1 MKRTLFLVVA
11 VAAIALG
18 CERELV
24 QSKRP
29 VAIVQHS
36 GLDGL
41 PAYTPAKYQALLSA
55 QTHEIDL
62 VEKSR
67 LLAYTLA
74 RYLGEQAG
82 ALEITDAGGVE
93 SVLPCDQGWL
103 GDAGILRT
111 LGTTTGTTDAEVKA
125 DLSAIIASRIEGHEL
140 PQAELDALIDGL
152 LASLV
157 YQGHAY
163 GTRNYYPAADP
174 ATGSAFFVS
183 YGIAYRAEGF
193 RALGYR
199 WDIGDNQLSYAELEI
214 PQAYAEG
221 VLLLDLVEIDP
232 APGTERFND
241 PCHNGPV
248 YGGGGGNGSGN
259 GGSWELDDDGNQ
271 KNGFTGGLVSPPP
284 TLDIQCQGASGVRVA
299 QMHLAHPYENI
310 GKSEVY
316 VNVSVYKS
324 NDVAGTVKTNDLS
337 SKTRTITIGGIAFSY
352 HVGKQLADAPASAF
366 SATQPYLVLP
376 NSGYTPNNGDW
387 VLLDEG
393 FCDLLYDGYDRMAI
407 SVVELDGGLAPGTHE
422 VPQIDLTTIPN
433 DLKQWARQKFAS
445 DRWAK
450 FTVSPN
456 DFAGDNEV
464 YLIKTGANYGI
475 SQTQPGNGSSWVLL
489 QRF

>member
-1 MKRTLFLVVA
+1 MKRNLFLVVA

-29 VAIVQHS
+29 VAIVQNS

-41 PAYTPAKYQALLSA
+41 PAYTPTKYHALLSA
-55 QTHEIDL
+55 QTAEADL

-67 LLAYTLA
+67 LLAYTLT

-82 ALEITDAGGVE
+82 ALDITDAGGVE
-93 SVLPCDQGWL
+93 SVLPCDQGWP

-111 LGTTTGTTDAEVKA
+111 LGTTTGATDAEVKA
-125 DLSAIIASRIEGHEL
+125 DLSAIIASRIEGLEL
-140 PQAELDALIDGL
+140 PQGELDVLIDGL

-157 YQGHAY
+157 HQGHAY
-163 GTRNYYPAADP
+163 GTRNYYPSADP

-199 WDIGDNQLSYAELEI
+199 LDIGDNQLSYAELEI

-259 GGSWELDDDGNQ
+259 GGSWELDDDGEQ
-271 KNGFTGGLVSPPP
+271 KNGFTGGLVSPPSG
-284 TLDIQCQGASGVRVA
+284 LDLQCQGASGVRIA
-299 QMHLAHPYENI
+299 QMHLASPYENM

-324 NDVAGTVKTNDLS
+324 NDVIGTVKTNDNS
-337 SKTRTITIGGIAFSY
+337 AKTKTINIAGILVTY

-366 SATQPYLVLP
+366 SATTNIAITPS
-376 NSGYTPNNGDW
+376 SGYTPNGGDW

-393 FCDLLYDGYDRMAI
+393 FCDLSDNGYDRMAI
-407 SVVELDGGLAPGTHE
+407 SVVELDGGLSGTIE
-422 VPQIDLTTIPN
+422 VDQQSIVSTPYD
-433 DLKQWARQKFAS
+433 KHQWAKQRFDT
-445 DRWAK
+445 DRWA
-450 FTVSPN
+450 VEDDLRPS
-456 DFAGDNEV
+456 DFSGDNEI
-464 YLIKTGANYGI
+464 YLVKSGAGYTK
-475 SQTQPGNGSSWVLL
+475 SQTQPPLSSSWVLL